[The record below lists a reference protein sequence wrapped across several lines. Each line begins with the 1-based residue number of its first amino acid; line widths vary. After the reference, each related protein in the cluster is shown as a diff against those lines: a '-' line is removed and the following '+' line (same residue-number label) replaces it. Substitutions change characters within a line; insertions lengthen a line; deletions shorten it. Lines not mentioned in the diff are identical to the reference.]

1 MTITQAVYFNSS
13 TLKACLEVQQGISP
27 LISSLSLPELPKILQ
42 ASDSLTKLQ
51 KSTQSFSKM
60 SHCGAVAAWA
70 EYGKQTSQITQ
81 LSQTLNSFQA
91 MNSQLVS
98 AAKQLREQS
107 WISEFI
113 PSLDMSL
120 RNAIS
125 ISYPELSRAEKQSAI
140 LSALEEI
147 SSIDISGEIDSV
159 EEICVA
165 DSELDQLTADIR
177 EALDD
182 PPNWQQRLM
191 TKLLSW
197 KARNPIVAYLL
208 QQVLNLIILEIITLT
223 FSWTATTLKSVL
235 VHEAPSTSA
244 TVVVQIEGAQ
254 NVEVIGDAP
263 YYYWV
268 EFNDPRTGQTVQG
281 YISKRMVTPLQSDT
295 P

>member
-1 MTITQAVYFNSS
+1 
-13 TLKACLEVQQGISP
+13 
-27 LISSLSLPELPKILQ
+27 
-42 ASDSLTKLQ
+42 
-51 KSTQSFSKM
+51 M
-60 SHCGAVAAWA
+60 SRCGALSAWA
-70 EYGKQTSQITQ
+70 EYSKQTSKITQ
-81 LSQTLNSFQA
+81 LAQTLNSFQA
-91 MNSQLVS
+91 MNSQL
-98 AAKQLREQS
+98 APITKQLREQS
-107 WISEFI
+107 WISEVV

-120 RNAIS
+120 RDAIS
-125 ISYPELSRAEKQSAI
+125 ISYPGLSQAEKNSAI
-140 LSALEEI
+140 LIALEEI
-147 SSIDISGEIDSV
+147 SSVNISDEIDSV

-165 DSELDQLTADIR
+165 DSELAQLTEDIR

-208 QQVLNLIILEIITLT
+208 QQVLNLIILEIITLA

-235 VHEAPSTSA
+235 VREAPSTSA
-244 TVVVQIEGAQ
+244 TVVAQIEGVQ

-268 EFNDPRTGQTVQG
+268 EFNDPQTGKTIQG
-281 YISKRMVTPLQSDT
+281 YISKRMITPIQSDT